1 MTQNLPLAVGL
12 VIVGSFCFALSAH
25 LQHGAV
31 DASLAGNAEK
41 KRMRLQ
47 DLLVAIRSPR
57 WVMGLFFIGMSAVLQ
72 ITALTMA
79 PVSLVQPVGLL
90 AFPWSV
96 ILAARA
102 TRTPITMRI
111 GAAVGITVA
120 ATLAFTVVTGL
131 HAVDTTELIVWR
143 IVAGALVVYCVAAAF
158 AVLGSRGSHGW
169 RCLFWASGGALFYGL
184 EAALVKTLIEY
195 AAVNPWLTSPM
206 FWGIGIALAAGALI
220 AGWFIQQGYATG
232 PPEVVVGSMTV
243 TSPVVAVLYGI
254 AVLGE
259 GAGITLQAGVWMV
272 ILGAIAVGGVAALAR
287 FHPNYANA
295 LPVPGID
302 EVLPE
307 SGDAAPD
314 PGRVG

>member
-1 MTQNLPLAVGL
+1 MTQNLPLAVAL

-31 DASLAGNAEK
+31 DASLEGNAEK
-41 KRMRLQ
+41 KRMRLR
-47 DLLVAIRSPR
+47 DILVAIRSPR
-57 WVMGLFFIGMSAVLQ
+57 WVMGLFFIGTSAVLQ

-96 ILAARA
+96 LLAARA
-102 TRTPITMRI
+102 TRTPITPRV
-111 GAAVGITVA
+111 GAAVVVTVG

-131 HAVDTTELIVWR
+131 HAVDTTDLVVWR
-143 IVAGALVVYCVAAAF
+143 IALGALVVYTIAATF
-158 AVLGSRGSHGW
+158 ARLGSRGPHRW

-195 AAVNPWLTSPM
+195 GSAHPWLTSPV
-206 FWGIGIALAAGALI
+206 FWGIAAALALGALV

-259 GAGITLQAGVWMV
+259 GARITPAAGLWMV
-272 ILGAIAVGGVAALAR
+272 VLGAVAVAGVAALAR
-287 FHPNYANA
+287 FHPHYENA
-295 LPVPGID
+295 VLVAGID
-302 EVLPE
+302 EVLP
-307 SGDAAPD
+307 D
-314 PGRVG
+314 PGDP